1 MKHRKR
7 VRKATV
13 NYCKMCKIIYHTI
26 FTIIEQVAQP
36 KAATHT
42 HTHTLRQT
50 QTHCRACDR
59 VLGSIEWEWNVEIGT
74 TRI

>member
-1 MKHRKR
+1 
-7 VRKATV
+7 
-13 NYCKMCKIIYHTI
+13 MCKIKYHTI

-36 KAATHT
+36 KAAI

-50 QTHCRACDR
+50 QTHSRE
-59 VLGSIEWEWNVEIGT
+59 LGSIEWEWNVEIGT